1 MWRLALLLALIA
13 APVAASQRPAADIAA
28 ICDEAARIGASA
40 SEAPLE
46 ILRALTRTETGRRLD
61 GAFRPWP
68 WTVNMEGEGFWF
80 ETREEAL
87 AFVRARR
94 AAGARSFDIG
104 CFQIN
109 FRWHGGAF
117 ESIEAMFDPALN
129 ARYAAKF
136 LDELKSE
143 GAAGALRS
151 AAIIPEHPNSRGA
164 TPTVSRRSWL
174 RSPPFRP
181 RPPSPAAGSRSV
193 VTPGRRFSRAAR
205 PERPAASLSPR
216 PRMANR
222 PARAPIGAAGS
233 RSMSSP
239 PAPGSCA
246 RSGRFSIRS

>member
-143 GAAGALRS
+143 GG
-151 AAIIPEHPNSRGA
+151 G
-164 TPTVSRRSWL
+164 W
-174 RSPPFRP
+174 
-181 RPPSPAAGSRSV
+181 
-193 VTPGRRFSRAAR
+193 RAAVGR
-205 PERPAASLSPR
+205 YHSRTPEFARRYSDRFETILASLSAVSAAPTIAR
-216 PRMANR
+216 GRQPLGRDAWPPLFQGGPAGAAGGVFVAPPAHGE
-222 PARAPIGAAGS
+222 PARARANWRGGIALDVFTAGAGLL
-233 RSMSSP
+233 RP
-239 PAPGSCA
+239 VRPL
-246 RSGRFSIRS
+246 FD